1 MSCIS
6 VTVRHGACV
15 FVGGSFDPAYVLNV
29 SALPPLVQPATN
41 KRNAA
46 LIQKH
51 MEQALRV
58 PSTRGIVRFVPV
70 QEENVAWGGKTVAGR
85 IDELEKCLSGQQGQL
100 ERERPQRQHH
110 HQQQQQMRSQERHV
124 EDGGKGLPALPA
136 DRVEEMSGNG
146 KGQARKALSIKVG
159 QALQRLSSVAELTP
173 TDCDSPLDLFGS

>member
-1 MSCIS
+1 VSCIS

-15 FVGGSFDPAYVLNV
+15 FVGGSFDPAYVLTV

-85 IDELEKCLSGQQGQL
+85 IDELEKCLSGQQGQVL
-100 ERERPQRQHH
+100 ERERPQRQHQH
-110 HQQQQQMRSQERHV
+110 QQQMRSQDRRV
-124 EDGGKGLPALPA
+124 EDEEKGLPALPA
-136 DRVEEMSGNG
+136 DRVEGMGGNG